1 MAPMADDP
9 ARTDADL
16 MLLLGQTSH
25 ALANELTAGLEGLGM
40 SPRGQLR
47 PVEGDGGRVH
57 PGPLAQICDLDRTTM
72 VATLDELEAAGL
84 AERRPAP
91 GDRRARIVAVT
102 DEGARLVAEARAV
115 VDRVYD
121 DVLGT
126 LPARERAAFVSALE
140 RLVTGRLSAPADLRK
155 PVRRRAERSP
165 TVIT

>member
-1 MAPMADDP
+1 MADDP

-25 ALANELTAGLEGLGM
+25 ALANELTAGLEGLGISARANCVLSKAM
-40 SPRGQLR
+40 VGEFTQ
-47 PVEGDGGRVH
+47 GH
-57 PGPLAQICDLDRTTM
+57 LAQICYLDRTTM

-102 DEGARLVAEARAV
+102 DEGARVVAEARAV

-140 RLVTGRLSAPADLRK
+140 LLVTGRLSAPATCEK
-155 PVRRRAERSP
+155 PVRRRAERAP